1 MQKFFILILFFSC
14 LNASAQDS
22 FQLAKPLVKYESVFF
37 KDSAKLEL
45 KFAQPGAKI
54 YFNIFNRL
62 PTGPFPEVTEK
73 SSLYKKPF
81 VLKQPF
87 NTVRVKIFAK
97 GFIPSETI
105 QYSFV

>member
-1 MQKFFILILFFSC
+1 MQKLFSLILLFTCTNLF
-14 LNASAQDS
+14 AQDS
-22 FQLAKPLVKYESVFF
+22 FQLAKPFAKYESIFF

-73 SSLYKKPF
+73 SLLYKKPL

-87 NTVRVKIFAK
+87 YTVTAKVFAK
-97 GFIPSETI
+97 GFIPSET
-105 QYSFV
+105 